1 MARLFGYF
9 IQTNQNFIMSDKK
22 ENITTEKENK
32 DKTTAVQPEP
42 ETLHTTDPQENME
55 GPISSL
61 MHETGE
67 NFDTKKSPTQA
78 QKEKD
83 EKM

>member
-1 MARLFGYF
+1 
-9 IQTNQNFIMSDKK
+9 MSDKK

-32 DKTTAVQPEP
+32 DNSSVQPDP
-42 ETLHTTDPQENME
+42 STLHTTDPQEHME
-55 GPISSL
+55 GPLSSL

-67 NFDTKKSPTQA
+67 NFDSKKTPKQA
-78 QKEKD
+78 EKEKE

>member
-1 MARLFGYF
+1 
-9 IQTNQNFIMSDKK
+9 MSDKK
-22 ENITTEKENK
+22 ENITTEKPNK
-32 DKTTAVQPEP
+32 DKSSVQPDP
-42 ETLHTTDPQENME
+42 ETLQTTDPQENME

-67 NFDTKKSPTQA
+67 NFDTKKSPEEA

>member
-1 MARLFGYF
+1 
-9 IQTNQNFIMSDKK
+9 MSDKK
-22 ENITTEKENK
+22 ENIKTEKPNK
-32 DKTTAVQPEP
+32 NDAPVQPEP

-67 NFDTKKSPTQA
+67 NFDSKKTPKQA
-78 QKEKD
+78 DKEKE

>member
-1 MARLFGYF
+1 
-9 IQTNQNFIMSDKK
+9 MSDKK
-22 ENITTEKENK
+22 ENIKSEKENK
-32 DKTTAVQPEP
+32 NPTPVQPEP

-55 GPISSL
+55 GPISSF

-67 NFDTKKSPTQA
+67 NFDTKKTPKQA
-78 QKEKD
+78 EKERD

>member
-1 MARLFGYF
+1 MQNKQTENKKHKE
-9 IQTNQNFIMSDKK
+9 QTN
-22 ENITTEKENK
+22 ET
-32 DKTTAVQPEP
+32 VLQPDP
-42 ETLHTTDPQENME
+42 ETLHTTDPQDNME

-67 NFDTKKSPTQA
+67 KFEGDKTPEQA
-78 QKEKD
+78 KKEKE

>member
-1 MARLFGYF
+1 
-9 IQTNQNFIMSDKK
+9 MSDKK

-32 DKTTAVQPEP
+32 DKSSVQPEP
-42 ETLHTTDPQENME
+42 ETLHTTDPQEHME
-55 GPISSL
+55 GPLSSL

-67 NFDTKKSPTQA
+67 NFDSKKTPKQA
-78 QKEKD
+78 EKEKE

>member
-1 MARLFGYF
+1 
-9 IQTNQNFIMSDKK
+9 MSDKK
-22 ENITTEKENK
+22 ENVKTEKENK
-32 DKTTAVQPEP
+32 DKTSVQPEP
-42 ETLHTTDPQENME
+42 ETLHTTDPQDNME

-67 NFDTKKSPTQA
+67 NFDSKKTPKQA
-78 QKEKD
+78 EKEKD

>member
-1 MARLFGYF
+1 
-9 IQTNQNFIMSDKK
+9 MSDKK
-22 ENITTEKENK
+22 ENIKTEKENK
-32 DKTTAVQPEP
+32 DKSAVQPEP

-61 MHETGE
+61 IHETGE
-67 NFDTKKSPTQA
+67 NFDTKKTPKQA
-78 QKEKD
+78 EKERE

>member
-1 MARLFGYF
+1 
-9 IQTNQNFIMSDKK
+9 MSDKK
-22 ENITTEKENK
+22 ENIKTEKENK
-32 DKTTAVQPEP
+32 DNTSVQPAP

-61 MHETGE
+61 MHGTGE
-67 NFDTKKSPTQA
+67 NFDSKKTPKQA
-78 QKEKD
+78 EKEKE

>member
-1 MARLFGYF
+1 
-9 IQTNQNFIMSDKK
+9 MSDKK
-22 ENITTEKENK
+22 VNVKTEKENK
-32 DKTTAVQPEP
+32 DNSSVQPEP

-67 NFDTKKSPTQA
+67 NFDSKKTPKQA
-78 QKEKD
+78 EKEKD
-83 EKM
+83 KKM